1 MKKRII
7 ASTMASV
14 LALSGASSA
23 LVASAASYEDFKSQ
37 SVSKAE
43 LKEFMETAEI
53 KELVDG
59 GVDNYG
65 SVSGENFQ
73 RAVDFANA
81 VIDDADATADDAT
94 AAYLMVKAAKENL
107 KHYTK
112 EELQMLLEECK
123 PTYDTN
129 NELNEDDAIYKDS
142 DWTKFVDAY
151 DNADSCRESDD
162 LLETTD
168 AYEELEANK
177 KPGELEKKTK
187 SEIDKARNNYI
198 KALSKE
204 FDFQP
209 WQRGTV
215 EGSKTD
221 FDGKTFAWG
230 TLYAHILSAKDNLM
244 NTYEDFT
251 KLKGRSVTT
260 NTEIVE
266 AVKAM
271 EAAAK
276 VLNGFSSEFD
286 TKSTK
291 ASVSNLLG
299 SYHGQLVYSYNE
311 AEAQDVANSFLG
323 AVSAAKGDAKFMIDG
338 EEKDIDASST
348 TFTSPSEYWNV
359 NISASKKYKP
369 LGDKGALGGTGDD
382 FTYNGTKLIGAEVKA
397 KSSKALYYVI
407 NKDKKLDNGKY
418 AIVDIGGGVYFSK
431 NKTDMSDFVG
441 GSSVL
446 QVCTLNA
453 KQSIVLSDFID
464 VSADNILASLVDSL
478 GSPTKDAYDNA
489 VADLTSELDALFD
502 AQGDGKIADDLDMIN
517 GTISALN
524 AVPKTSSESA
534 AKTVISKVAPAL
546 KEANKYKNAL
556 LTARDAIISG
566 TITDKMVDDIVTLKP
581 GLASAVGA
589 VTAYAGSD
597 PAVTSATSDVNSAF
611 TGATVV
617 DTTTDISDLR
627 ETIADELASLQPAL
641 EAANYSAWN
650 AVMDNNTEM
659 DFKLKDK
666 TAGKKTDAGIKYF
679 HDSDTDSSFN
689 FDTAYDSSRD
699 DDYACDLTVVSLAK
713 AVKLFQQFSADPVD
727 CTGGREID
735 NTLTISINLEPEKND
750 PKAWRLLYNY
760 MKYALE
766 DQFKADADKTYKLS
780 DVIKLTE
787 TSEQLLTDTVE
798 TALFTGSH
806 NNLVYNVNAANAW
819 IKLAKA
825 DKRMYEDCQSTYA
838 VDTIEANGIGID
850 TDAKDS
856 TAMYNELN
864 DTYKQL
870 KKEYDGFKY
879 SYGEIVKNMAD
890 IARKVDKGQFNAE
903 VSEKLAKALNETA
916 GEFIKVTE
924 VYDDSEVALDDCG
937 LFNDDGSMNTN
948 NRLFTYGDKL
958 DSLYFDGGKVVVAQS
973 SKSDKYNYEHYL
985 MQKAYENLLKV
996 YDDATKAPEDKV
1008 TTDVDGNGK
1017 FELADVSA
1025 MLKIY
1030 VDKKGEVSKHDFNKD
1045 GKVDLTDV
1053 TELLKQYINKK

>member
-37 SVSKAE
+37 SVSRAE

-94 AAYLMVKAAKENL
+94 AAYLMVKAAKEAL
-107 KHYTK
+107 KHHTK

-129 NELNEDDAIYKDS
+129 NELNEDDAIYKEGDWS
-142 DWTKFVDAY
+142 DFVDAY
-151 DNADSCRESDD
+151 ETAYDCRESDD

-168 AYEELEANK
+168 AYEKLDENK
-177 KPGELEKKTK
+177 KPGELTKKTK
-187 SEIDKARNNYI
+187 SQIDKARNNYI
-198 KALSKE
+198 KALSRE

-215 EGSKTD
+215 EGTGTD
-221 FDGKTFAWG
+221 YDGLTFAWG
-230 TLYAHILSAKDNLM
+230 TLYAHILSAKDELM
-244 NTYEDFT
+244 DTYEDFT

-266 AVKAM
+266 AVNAM

-276 VLNGFSSEFD
+276 VLNGFSSTFE

-291 ASVSNLLG
+291 ASVTDLLG
-299 SYHGQLVYSYNE
+299 DYHGQLVHEYNA
-311 AEAQDVANSFLG
+311 AEAQKVALSFLA
-323 AVSAAKGDAKFMIDG
+323 AVGNVTNGEAKFMVNG
-338 EEKDIDASST
+338 EETVVDTGAALADQDD
-348 TFTSPSEYWNV
+348 YWNE
-359 NISASKKYKP
+359 NWSAKKKYQP
-369 LGDKGALGGTGDD
+369 LGDLGKVSGNGGDA
-382 FTYNGTKLIGAEVKA
+382 FTKNETKLIGAEIRI
-397 KSSKALYYVI
+397 KSNAPMYYVI
-407 NKDKKLDNGKY
+407 NKDRKLANGKY
-418 AIVDIGGGVYFSK
+418 AIVDIGDGKYFDGDKSV
-431 NKTDMSDFVG
+431 MSDYVA

-446 QVCTLNA
+446 QVCTLNK
-453 KQSIVLSDFID
+453 KQFLTISDYID
-464 VSADNILASLVDSL
+464 VSAENILASLVGSLAGGAANDYNTAVSNLDSAL
-478 GSPTKDAYDNA
+478 QGLYSNDNPA
-489 VADLTSELDALFD
+489 TGTIAADLTSVAALISD
-502 AQGDGKIADDLDMIN
+502 IN
-517 GTISALN
+517 GAPTVATGSDDKKLQGKVSDAKKAAEAYQKALY
-524 AVPKTSSESA
+524 A
-534 AKTVISKVAPAL
+534 ARNDVVA
-546 KEANKYKNAL
+546 K
-556 LTARDAIISG
+556 
-566 TITDKMVDDIVTLKP
+566 TITDDSVKALISLQTKLKTAVKAVSDLSGTFDTDWSGAQADIKAYNTYSVVS
-581 GLASAVGA
+581 LASSLSSLRA
-589 VTAYAGSD
+589 
-597 PAVTSATSDVNSAF
+597 DVETELNALTDTLETQSKSEYNS
-611 TGATVV
+611 
-617 DTTTDISDLR
+617 
-627 ETIADELASLQPAL
+627 
-641 EAANYSAWN
+641 
-650 AVMDNNTEM
+650 VMDKYNEM
-659 DFKLKDK
+659 QFKQNSDN
-666 TAGKKTDAGIKYF
+666 KTDKGLKYF
-679 HDSDTDSSFN
+679 HDGDLLSAFQ
-689 FDTAYDSSRD
+689 FEAYESSRNAD
-699 DDYACDLTVVSLAK
+699 RACSLTVVSLAK
-713 AVKLFQQFSADPVD
+713 AVQLYQEFTADKID
-727 CTGGREID
+727 CTGAKDID
-735 NTLTISINLEPEKND
+735 NMLTISNNLVEEKND

-766 DQFKADADKTYKLS
+766 DQFKADADKIYTLS

-787 TSEQLLTDTVE
+787 TSEKLLTDTVE

-806 NNLVYNVNAANAW
+806 NNLVFNVNAANAW

-825 DKRMYEDCQSTYA
+825 DKSEYQNYSSAYD
-838 VDTIEANGIGID
+838 VDTVGAKTEELDEGE
-850 TDAKDS
+850 KDS
-856 TAMYNELN
+856 TKMYNELN

-879 SYGEIVKNMAD
+879 GYGEIVKKMAD
-890 IARKVDKGQFNAE
+890 IAKKVDAGQFNAE
-903 VSEKLAKALNETA
+903 VSEKLAKALDETA

-924 VYDDSEVALDDCG
+924 VYDDSGDALDDCG

-958 DSLYFDGGKVVVAQS
+958 DSLYFDGGTVKVAQS
-973 SKSDKYNYEHYL
+973 NKSDKDNYKHYL